1 MNEWMGETGGEEK
14 RQYKRSS
21 WFVNSEE
28 KELEGEPN
36 ETSLTIELKR
46 ISAMASTRYKDI
58 FTIDWEV
65 EDEENSKQQHIQE
78 YIYIYIHAYIHACI
92 HDIYIYPN
100 PNPNPKIYIYQ

>member
-1 MNEWMGETGGEEK
+1 MEDKYVNEWMGETGGEEK

-78 YIYIYIHAYIHACI
+78 YIYIYIYMHTYMHAYM
-92 HDIYIYPN
+92 IYIYIP
-100 PNPNPKIYIYQ
+100 